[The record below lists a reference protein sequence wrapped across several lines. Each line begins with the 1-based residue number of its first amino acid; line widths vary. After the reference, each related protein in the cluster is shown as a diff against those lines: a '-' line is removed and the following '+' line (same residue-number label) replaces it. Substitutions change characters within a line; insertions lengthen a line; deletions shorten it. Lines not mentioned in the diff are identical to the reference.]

1 MADLATIHRLE
12 ELTLNTAPATH
23 QAFYDGWVLRA
34 SGTDTR
40 RANSATALQS
50 SNLPLEQKIAY
61 TEAWYRT
68 YGQSAIFRLTAA
80 FSPADLDATLEARG
94 YTREADTFVMTL
106 DLAGGVS
113 QDEPVLPAGAKLVER
128 TVSEGLDDVHR
139 MRAVTPEHHERDTQR
154 QALWKGPQRFV
165 SLKTINGVA
174 STGMARMEAGHIGI
188 FSMRTAGNARG
199 KGYATLL
206 VAHLLAWG
214 REQGAS
220 KAFLQVDQANEA
232 AIAVY
237 QKFGFTPAYSYW
249 HRVQGA

>member
-1 MADLATIHRLE
+1 MADLQTIHRLE

-40 RANSATALQS
+40 RANSATALQPS
-50 SNLPLEQKIAY
+50 TLPLEQKVDY

-68 YGQSAIFRLTAA
+68 YEQPTIFRLTEA
-80 FSPADLDATLEARG
+80 FSPPEMDAMLVARD

-106 DLAGGVS
+106 NLAGAVQQG
-113 QDEPVLPAGAKLVER
+113 EPVLPSGAKLVER
-128 TVSEGLDDVHR
+128 SASEGLDDVHR
-139 MRAVTPEHHERDTQR
+139 MRAVTPEFHERDVQR

-174 STGMARMEAGHIGI
+174 STGMARMEAGYVGI
-188 FSMRTAGNARG
+188 FSMRTASNARR

-220 KAFLQVDQANEA
+220 KAFLQVDRANEA
-232 AIAVY
+232 AITVY
-237 QKFGFTPAYSYW
+237 QKFGFTPAYFYW
-249 HRVQGA
+249 HRVQSV